1 MSKPVKINGEY
12 IEDKCKPY
20 KTVGDFI
27 KELEKLD
34 KNKRIFHSDW
44 EYGFSKPEIHIL
56 KKEYNE
62 YIRVGDY
69 CISEEGVYE

>member
-1 MSKPVKINGEY
+1 MSKLVKVNGKY
-12 IEDKCKPY
+12 IEDRRRRY

-56 KKEYNE
+56 KKEYNDDT
-62 YIRVGDY
+62 RVGDY
-69 CISEEGVYE
+69 CISEEGAYE